1 MRRIIV
7 AALITLSLSTLAACS
22 PYDTPAAAQAAT
34 PASAPCDRACWAA
47 IVARQRAERAW
58 WAEVVAAQRRARDWN
73 RLLAHLAAT
82 RRPTG
87 RLVAGIEVCNGSDLP
102 TCAIV
107 WRESRFDPHA
117 ENPTSTAS
125 GLYQF
130 IDSTWRT
137 CRTGHPHAAWAPVS
151 VQVACARRIWAG
163 GRGARHW
170 RL

>member
-82 RRPTG
+82 R
-87 RLVAGIEVCNGSDLP
+87 
-102 TCAIV
+102 
-107 WRESRFDPHA
+107 
-117 ENPTSTAS
+117 TSGDFVIID
-125 GLYQF
+125 GLYE
-130 IDSTWRT
+130 
-137 CRTGHPHAAWAPVS
+137 
-151 VQVACARRIWAG
+151 
-163 GRGARHW
+163 
-170 RL
+170 